1 MKCQF
6 RYFFLFLISLFF
18 FMNSLQFNFNFINPT
33 NNVSDRR
40 GEAKGEN
47 TQYGDTC
54 VNSIILDI
62 INSNISIKDL
72 PSYILLITSKK
83 NNIKNIFD
91 KIIYDQDLSIIVKK
105 SGSYI
110 YLNYLKTVIFTI
122 NENTNI
128 KYLKRILKV
137 LIDNGVC
144 IEFDQRAGIL

>member
-1 MKCQF
+1 
-6 RYFFLFLISLFF
+6 
-18 FMNSLQFNFNFINPT
+18 MNSLQFNFNFINPT

-144 IEFDQRAGIL
+144 IEFDQRAGI

>member
-6 RYFFLFLISLFF
+6 RYIFLSLIPLFF
-18 FMNSLQFNFNFINPT
+18 FMNSSQSNLYFTNPS
-33 NNVSDRR
+33 NNMPTY
-40 GEAKGEN
+40 GKTKEEN
-47 TQYGDTC
+47 TQYDGKC

-72 PSYILLITSKK
+72 PSYSLLITSKK

-91 KIIYDQDLSIIVKK
+91 KIILDQDLSIIIKE

-137 LIDNGVC
+137 LIDNDVC
-144 IEFDQRAGIL
+144 IEFDQRVEIL

>member
-1 MKCQF
+1 MQ
-6 RYFFLFLISLFF
+6 I
-18 FMNSLQFNFNFINPT
+18 LQFNFNFIKPS
-33 NNVSDRR
+33 NNVSER
-40 GEAKGEN
+40 GETKGEN
-47 TQYGDTC
+47 IQYVDKC
-54 VNSIILDI
+54 VSSIIFDI

-72 PSYILLITSKK
+72 PSYILLMTSKK

-91 KIIYDQDLSIIVKK
+91 KIIYDQDLSIIVKE

-137 LIDNGVC
+137 LIDNDVC
-144 IEFDQRAGIL
+144 IEFDQRVRIL

>member
-18 FMNSLQFNFNFINPT
+18 FMNSLQFNFNFIKPS
-33 NNVSDRR
+33 NNVSER
-40 GEAKGEN
+40 GETKGEN
-47 TQYGDTC
+47 IQYVDKC
-54 VNSIILDI
+54 VSSIIFDI

-72 PSYILLITSKK
+72 PSYILLMTSKK

-91 KIIYDQDLSIIVKK
+91 KIIYDQDLSIIVKE

-137 LIDNGVC
+137 LIDNDVC
-144 IEFDQRAGIL
+144 IEFDQRVRIL

>member
-1 MKCQF
+1 
-6 RYFFLFLISLFF
+6 
-18 FMNSLQFNFNFINPT
+18 MNSSQSNFYFIKPS
-33 NNVSDRR
+33 NNMSGS
-40 GEAKGEN
+40 GEAKEEN
-47 TQYGDTC
+47 TQYDGKC

-72 PSYILLITSKK
+72 PSYSLLITSKK

-91 KIIYDQDLSIIVKK
+91 KIIYDQDLSIIIKE

-137 LIDNGVC
+137 LIDNDAC
-144 IEFDQRAGIL
+144 IEFDQRVGIL

>member
-18 FMNSLQFNFNFINPT
+18 FMNSLQFNFNFIKPS
-33 NNVSDRR
+33 NNVSER
-40 GEAKGEN
+40 GETKGEN
-47 TQYGDTC
+47 IQYVDKC
-54 VNSIILDI
+54 VSSIIFDI

-91 KIIYDQDLSIIVKK
+91 KIIYDQDLSIIVKE

-137 LIDNGVC
+137 LIDNDVC
-144 IEFDQRAGIL
+144 IEFDQRVRIL

>member
-1 MKCQF
+1 
-6 RYFFLFLISLFF
+6 
-18 FMNSLQFNFNFINPT
+18 MNSSQSNFYFIKPS
-33 NNVSDRR
+33 NNMSDS
-40 GEAKGEN
+40 GETKEEN
-47 TQYGDTC
+47 TQYDGKC

-72 PSYILLITSKK
+72 PSYSLLITSKK

-91 KIIYDQDLSIIVKK
+91 KIIYDQDLSIIIKE

-128 KYLKRILKV
+128 KSLKRILKV
-137 LIDNGVC
+137 LIDNDAC
-144 IEFDQRAGIL
+144 IEFDQRVGIL

>member
-1 MKCQF
+1 
-6 RYFFLFLISLFF
+6 
-18 FMNSLQFNFNFINPT
+18 MNSLQFNFNFIKPS
-33 NNVSDRR
+33 NNVSER
-40 GEAKGEN
+40 GETKGEN
-47 TQYGDTC
+47 IQYVDKC
-54 VNSIILDI
+54 VSSIIFDI

-91 KIIYDQDLSIIVKK
+91 KIIYDQDLSIIVKE

-137 LIDNGVC
+137 LIDNDVC
-144 IEFDQRAGIL
+144 IEFDQRVRIL

>member
-1 MKCQF
+1 MQ
-6 RYFFLFLISLFF
+6 I
-18 FMNSLQFNFNFINPT
+18 LQFNFNFIKPS
-33 NNVSDRR
+33 NNVSER
-40 GEAKGEN
+40 GETKGEN
-47 TQYGDTC
+47 IQYVDKC
-54 VNSIILDI
+54 VSSIIFDI

-91 KIIYDQDLSIIVKK
+91 KIIYDQDLSIIVKE

-137 LIDNGVC
+137 LIDNDVC
-144 IEFDQRAGIL
+144 IEFDQRVRIL